1 MFLLVLIFTIVA
13 LLLIFLH
20 EYIVHVC
27 MWKGEL
33 PRVPTEARRGY
44 LVSSSSTLNL
54 FTIPEARIHAFS
66 SNLKTIMSPQSSCLS
81 PLRSWDRK
89 HL

>member
-33 PRVPTEARRGY
+33 PRTHGG
-44 LVSSSSTLNL
+44 
-54 FTIPEARIHAFS
+54 
-66 SNLKTIMSPQSSCLS
+66 
-81 PLRSWDRK
+81 
-89 HL
+89 